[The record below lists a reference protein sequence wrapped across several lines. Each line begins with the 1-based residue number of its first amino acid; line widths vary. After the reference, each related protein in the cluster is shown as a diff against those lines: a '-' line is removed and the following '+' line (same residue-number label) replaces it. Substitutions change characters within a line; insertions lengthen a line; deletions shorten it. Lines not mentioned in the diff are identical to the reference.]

1 MGCDG
6 LDVDGFN
13 VGKVSGVGSSAE
25 GSSRTTGGVD
35 REEATT
41 AEYGEISVGCDTE
54 PGTAEEGDVG
64 GEEIERGVGVAAPR
78 DFP

>member
-1 MGCDG
+1 MLAPAALLISAAELRLRFGLGDMGCDG

-25 GSSRTTGGVD
+25 GSSSTTGGVD

-41 AEYGEISVGCDTE
+41 AE
-54 PGTAEEGDVG
+54 
-64 GEEIERGVGVAAPR
+64 
-78 DFP
+78 

>member
-6 LDVDGFN
+6 LDVDGFS
-13 VGKVSGVGSSAE
+13 VGKVSGVCSSAE
-25 GSSRTTGGVD
+25 GSSRTTEGVV

-41 AEYGEISVGCDTE
+41 TEYGEISVGCDAE
-54 PGTAEEGDVG
+54 PGTPEEGDAG
-64 GEEIERGVGVAAPR
+64 GEEIERGVGVPAAR